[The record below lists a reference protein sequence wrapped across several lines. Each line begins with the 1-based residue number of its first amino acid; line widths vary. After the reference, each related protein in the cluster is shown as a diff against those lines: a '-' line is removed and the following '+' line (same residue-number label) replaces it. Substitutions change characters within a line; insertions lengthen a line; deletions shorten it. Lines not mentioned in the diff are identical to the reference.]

1 MDINDFFNG
10 DRYWS
15 DFYVFF
21 HNLPASSK
29 TKAKIAMDEEVAKSR
44 LEGYSEEEL
53 REILKARSEGNSE
66 VELNP
71 EDYDI
76 SIEKLNQVIDAVNGL
91 GLIVRGGLGGK
102 VSQSDFKPTKR
113 PKSIFEIMLENK
125 LLELDKQDM
134 EDLASDFG
142 F

>member
-29 TKAKIAMDEEVAKSR
+29 TKAKIAMDEEVAKAR
-44 LEGYSEEEL
+44 LEGYSEDEL
-53 REILKARSEGNSE
+53 REILKARAEGDSE

-76 SIEKLNQVIDAVNGL
+76 SIEKLNQIIDSINGL

-102 VSQSDFKPTKR
+102 VSKSDFKPTKR
-113 PKSIFEIMLENK
+113 PKSVFEIMLDNK